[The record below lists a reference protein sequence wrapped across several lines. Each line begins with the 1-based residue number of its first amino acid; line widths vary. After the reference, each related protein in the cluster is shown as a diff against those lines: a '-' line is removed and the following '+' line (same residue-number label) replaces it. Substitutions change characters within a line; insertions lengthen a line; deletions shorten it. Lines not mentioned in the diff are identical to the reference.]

1 MKRVSKNLLTVVIAG
16 LLIACVLAAYLTR
29 DAGRAASKQPA
40 PNTASP
46 IDERLEQTARQMAG
60 IADVPDEQDLARE
73 ALRLS
78 DHEFD
83 QAFASALR
91 VASAL
96 PAPARG
102 PLKVLTDQIEVR
114 KERIASEKD
123 QIAKLSKTTESSE
136 SAAARLELT
145 KAQLALDEDEL
156 ADAQEDLARAGGDQ
170 HAQLQRAFQEHEAAQ
185 HGNGQQ
191 LQFPAPQRTGTLGEQ
206 IAAWFSLGRRQS
218 QLEAARKQAADKA
231 SLLGREHQALERVNT
246 NKTSTDAGASGD
258 PDEEEM
264 NAMVTR
270 LRLLSDR
277 SKTLAELDRRGQDSQ
292 QLASVYARWMGLVET
307 RRRAVL
313 HLCLIGLAS
322 VLAILFAVVVIDRS
336 IRRSFAHRNDRRLL
350 HQLQIAATI
359 AVQLIGAGLILVIV
373 FGLPTQTSTMIGLA
387 TAGLTVVLRDFIV
400 AFFGWFTLMGEHG
413 MRVGDWVEIEGVG
426 GEVIEIGLMKTV
438 LLEMGNRADTAH
450 PTGRRVAFVNKFAIE
465 GHYFNF
471 STTGQ
476 WLWDEL
482 QMTLPATGDAYQ
494 MALLIRQKVELET
507 EADARE
513 AENDWQKVKSRSGV
527 REFSAKP
534 LVDLRPS
541 GNGLDVIVRY
551 VTRAPE
557 RYTVKSKLFQA
568 IVDLIHKRPALNAG
582 GQV

>member
-1 MKRVSKNLLTVVIAG
+1 MKRVSKNLLTVAIGG

-29 DAGRAASKQPA
+29 DAGRPTVKQPA
-40 PNTASP
+40 PNTTSP
-46 IDERLEQTARQMAG
+46 VDERLEQTARQIATT
-60 IADVPDEQDLARE
+60 ADVPDEQILARE

-91 VASAL
+91 VAAAQ
-96 PAPARG
+96 PAPASG
-102 PLKVLTDQIEVR
+102 PLKVLTDEIEAD
-114 KERIASEKD
+114 KQRIASGKE
-123 QIAKLSKTTESSE
+123 QIAKLTKAAETSE
-136 SAAARLELT
+136 SAVARLELA

-156 ADAQEDLARAGGDQ
+156 ADAQEDLARDSGNQ

-191 LQFPAPQRTGTLGEQ
+191 LQFPSPQRTATFGEQ
-206 IAAWFSLGRRQS
+206 ITAWFSLGRRQS

-231 SLLGREHQALERVNT
+231 SLLGREHQALEQINA
-246 NKTSTDAGASGD
+246 KKASTAATASSD
-258 PDEEEM
+258 PDEDEM

-270 LRLLSDR
+270 LRRLSDR
-277 SKTLAELDRRGQDSQ
+277 SKTLAELDRRSEDSQ
-292 QLASVYARWMGLVET
+292 QLAGVYTRWMALVDA
-307 RRRAVL
+307 RRRAIL
-313 HLCLIGLAS
+313 HSSLIALSAIL
-322 VLAILFAVVVIDRS
+322 VILFAVIVIDRS
-336 IRRSFAHRNDRRLL
+336 IRVAVAHRKDRRVL
-350 HQLQIAATI
+350 HQFRIAATL
-359 AVQLIGAGLILVIV
+359 AVQLIGVGLILVIV

-400 AFFGWFTLMGEHG
+400 AFFGWFTLMGENG
-413 MRVGDWVEIEGVG
+413 MRVGDWVEIEGVA

-438 LLEMGNRADTAH
+438 ILETSNRADTAH
-450 PTGRRVAFVNKFAIE
+450 PTGRRVAFVNKFAVE

-482 QMTLPATGDAYQ
+482 QMTLPSTGDAYH

-513 AENDWQKVKSRSGV
+513 AESDWQKVQSQSGA
-527 REFSAKP
+527 RAFSAKP

-541 GNGLDVIVRY
+541 GSGLDVIVRY

-568 IVDLIHKRPALNAG
+568 IVDLIHKPALNAG
-582 GQV
+582 GQT

>member
-1 MKRVSKNLLTVVIAG
+1 MKHVSKNLLTVAIAG

-29 DAGRAASKQPA
+29 GPGRPAARQPA
-40 PNTASP
+40 QNTSSP
-46 IDERLEQTARQMAG
+46 IDERLDQTARQMAA
-60 IADVPDEQDLARE
+60 IADVPDEQALARE

-91 VASAL
+91 EATAK
-96 PAPARG
+96 PAPASG
-102 PLKVLTDQIEVR
+102 PLKTLTDQIEAR
-114 KERIASEKD
+114 KERVASGKE
-123 QIAKLSKTTESSE
+123 QIAKLTKAAGTSD
-136 SAAARLELT
+136 SAAARLELAE
-145 KAQLALDEDEL
+145 AQLALDEDEL
-156 ADAQEDLARAGGDQ
+156 ADAQEDLARDGGDQ

-185 HGNGQQ
+185 HGQQ
-191 LQFPAPQRTGTLGEQ
+191 IQFPAAERTGTLGEQ
-206 IAAWFSLGRRQS
+206 IAVLLSLGRRRS
-218 QLEAARKQAADKA
+218 QLEAARQQAADKA
-231 SLLGREHQALERVNT
+231 SLLGREHQALEQLMA
-246 NKTSTDAGASGD
+246 NKAPSPAPTSGD
-258 PDEEEM
+258 DDEEEM
-264 NAMVTR
+264 AAMVAR
-270 LRLLSDR
+270 LRHLSDQ
-277 SKTLAELDRRGQDSQ
+277 SKTLAELDRRNQDSQ
-292 QLASVYARWMGLVET
+292 QLAGVYNRWIALVDA

-313 HLCLIGLAS
+313 HSCLIAFAA
-322 VLAILFAVVVIDRS
+322 VLVILLAVVVIDRA
-336 IRRSFAHRNDRRLL
+336 IRLAFAHRKDRRVL
-350 HQLQIAATI
+350 HQLRIAATL
-359 AVQLIGAGLILVIV
+359 AVQLIGVGLILVIF

-438 LLEMGNRADTAH
+438 LLEMGSRADTAH

-494 MALLIRQKVELET
+494 MALLIRQKVEIET
-507 EADARE
+507 ESDARE
-513 AENDWQKVKSRSGV
+513 AEKDWQKVQTQYGAPV
-527 REFSAKP
+527 FSAKP

-541 GNGLDVIVRY
+541 GNGLDVIVHY

-568 IVDLIHKRPALNAG
+568 IVDLIHKPALNAG
-582 GQV
+582 GQP